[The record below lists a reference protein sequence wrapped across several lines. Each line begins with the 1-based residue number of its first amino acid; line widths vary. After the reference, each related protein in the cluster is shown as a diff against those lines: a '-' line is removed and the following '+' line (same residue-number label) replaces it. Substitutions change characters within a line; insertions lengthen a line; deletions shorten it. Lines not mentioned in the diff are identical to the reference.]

1 MRGGRVGARAIVS
14 VVAAALCVPAAVSV
28 VLLAGKASADS
39 KGSAARSRALT
50 AAARIA
56 RDILSYDYRT
66 IDRDLSR
73 ARAETTGVFAGQYAA
88 AAAQL
93 RTQALAT
100 HAIVQARVR
109 DTGIVTANSHQAVI
123 LVFADQV
130 SVTRLKAAQVPT
142 TRLIP
147 SAVQMTLTR
156 VGGRWQVSALSAL
169 ESGSGAG

>member
-1 MRGGRVGARAIVS
+1 MMGGRRGTIAIVS

-39 KGSAARSRALT
+39 KGNAARAGALSAAAK
-50 AAARIA
+50 IA

-66 IDRDLSR
+66 IDRDLAR
-73 ARAETTGVFAGQYAA
+73 AHAETTGAFARQYAA
-88 AAAQL
+88 AAVQL
-93 RTQALAT
+93 RTEALAT

-109 DTGIVTANSHQAVI
+109 DTGIVSANAHQAVI

-147 SAVQMTLTR
+147 SAVQMTLTNA
-156 VGGRWQVSALSAL
+156 GGRWRVSALSAL
-169 ESGSGAG
+169 EAGSGAG